1 MDQTMLLLG
10 QTLSL
15 SAKVTGV
22 LFLAYIYWK
31 HRRESAFWWSLSW
44 VAAASS
50 IFADISENIYLLSVA
65 EAFWAALLFC
75 GTLCLLE
82 ENGVVSRRIKVISAI
97 PVVTSLY
104 GILIGVLGYSSDW
117 FTLLGLPYAV
127 SALFITISGL
137 VILSLKDFYNK
148 SALHL
153 GGVITVLG
161 LHELD
166 FPILRLVEWF
176 APIGFVLGSVLAI
189 LSAYFMIKFVFTEE
203 FIKVEKPPVEINFT
217 PGVMMVSPEDYS
229 KIKEMLKEVP
239 ALAFVRDLN
248 VPEAWNAFFITNT
261 GKGSS
266 SIPPTNLARI
276 LDMATRYLRE
286 ANEKG
291 VTGVIV
297 VDCPEYLK
305 AYNRFETLAKF
316 LASLKD
322 SAVLHNGVLVLI
334 TDEGAWEKREF
345 EMLKR
350 ILR

>member
-1 MDQTMLLLG
+1 
-10 QTLSL
+10 
-15 SAKVTGV
+15 
-22 LFLAYIYWK
+22 
-31 HRRESAFWWSLSW
+31 
-44 VAAASS
+44 
-50 IFADISENIYLLSVA
+50 
-65 EAFWAALLFC
+65 
-75 GTLCLLE
+75 
-82 ENGVVSRRIKVISAI
+82 
-97 PVVTSLY
+97 
-104 GILIGVLGYSSDW
+104 
-117 FTLLGLPYAV
+117 
-127 SALFITISGL
+127 
-137 VILSLKDFYNK
+137 
-148 SALHL
+148 
-153 GGVITVLG
+153 
-161 LHELD
+161 
-166 FPILRLVEWF
+166 
-176 APIGFVLGSVLAI
+176 
-189 LSAYFMIKFVFTEE
+189 MIKFVFTEE